1 MADTGGVPADA
12 RATDLALLRSR
23 AIQWGRAAFAFSR
36 YMFRSTV
43 RNAVATLFNL
53 VLGPVQVV
61 FLPLSPAFA
70 AFPERL
76 ASLPAAMAFWALL
89 NTTLVSSGMV
99 VIAWREAR
107 LLRRFRASPLPE
119 SALLA
124 GVVGGNAAVAGL
136 AALLVYLVAWI
147 TAGHPPP
154 ANPLA
159 AAAVWAVA
167 LYTMTALGLLLS
179 RFLSRPQ
186 SAIAV
191 LLPFLF
197 FHMGMSGVYDVP
209 FPPEVEWLTFVSPAR
224 PAFDWFRAVALDQP
238 LPYAWEPWLV
248 LIWCAG
254 LGWLAARWFRWE

>member
-1 MADTGGVPADA
+1 MADTSAVSTPAGVANAAP
-12 RATDLALLRSR
+12 LHSR
-23 AIQWGRAAFAFSR
+23 AVLWARAAFAFSR
-36 YMFRSTV
+36 YTFRSTV
-43 RNAVATLFNL
+43 RNAVATLFDL
-53 VLGPVQVV
+53 VMGPLQVV
-61 FLPLSPAFA
+61 FLPFTAMFSAS
-70 AFPERL
+70 PERL
-76 ASLPAAMAFWALL
+76 ASLPAAMTFWALL
-89 NTTLVSSGMV
+89 NTTLVSSSMV
-99 VIAWREAR
+99 VVSWKELR
-107 LLRRFRASPLPE
+107 LLRRFRASPMPE

-136 AALLVYLVAWI
+136 AAVLVYAVAWV
-147 TAGHPPP
+147 TGGHPPP

-159 AAAVWAVA
+159 AAGVWAVG

-197 FHMGMSGVYDVP
+197 FHIGMSGVYPVP
-209 FPPEVEWLTFVSPAR
+209 FPPEVEWLTFISPAR

-248 LIWCAG
+248 LAWCVV

>member
-1 MADTGGVPADA
+1 MADTSAVATPAGVAGAAP
-12 RATDLALLRSR
+12 LHSR
-23 AIQWGRAAFAFSR
+23 AVLWGRAAFAFSR
-36 YMFRSTV
+36 YTFRSTV
-43 RNAVATLFNL
+43 RNAVATLFDL
-53 VLGPVQVV
+53 VMGPLQVV
-61 FLPLSPAFA
+61 FLPFTAMFSAS
-70 AFPERL
+70 PERL
-76 ASLPAAMAFWALL
+76 ASLPAAMTFWALL
-89 NTTLVSSGMV
+89 NTTLVSSSMV
-99 VIAWREAR
+99 LVSWKELR
-107 LLRRFRASPLPE
+107 LLRRFRASPMPE

-136 AALLVYLVAWI
+136 AAVLVYGVAWV
-147 TAGHPPP
+147 TGGHPPP

-159 AAAVWAVA
+159 AAAVWAIG

-197 FHMGMSGVYDVP
+197 FHIGMSGVYPVP

-224 PAFDWFRAVALDQP
+224 PAFDWFRAVALGQP

-248 LIWCAG
+248 LAWCAV

>member
-1 MADTGGVPADA
+1 MENASGVSTQVRIPEAVPIS
-12 RATDLALLRSR
+12 LR
-23 AIQWGRAAFAFSR
+23 AIRWGRAAAAFSR
-36 YMFRSTV
+36 YTFRSTV
-43 RNAVATLFNL
+43 RNAIATLFDL
-53 VLGPVQVV
+53 VMGPVQVI
-61 FLPLSPAFA
+61 FLPLTPLFSGS
-70 AFPERL
+70 PERL
-76 ASLPAAMAFWALL
+76 ASLPAAMTFWALL
-89 NTTLVSSGMV
+89 NTTLVSSSMV
-99 VIAWREAR
+99 VIGWREFR
-107 LLRRFRASPLPE
+107 LLRRFRASPMPE

-136 AALLVYLVAWI
+136 AALLVYGVAWV

-154 ANPLA
+154 ANPVA
-159 AAAVWAVA
+159 AAAVWAVS

-197 FHMGMSGVYDVP
+197 FHIGMSGVYPVP

-224 PAFDWFRAVALDQP
+224 PAFDWFRAAALDQP

-248 LIWCAG
+248 LAWCVV

>member
-1 MADTGGVPADA
+1 MDDTSAVSTHAGVANAAP
-12 RATDLALLRSR
+12 LHSR
-23 AIQWGRAAFAFSR
+23 AVLWARAAFAFSR
-36 YMFRSTV
+36 YTFRSTV
-43 RNAVATLFNL
+43 RNAVATLFDL
-53 VLGPVQVV
+53 VMGPLQVV
-61 FLPLSPAFA
+61 FLPLTAMFSAS
-70 AFPERL
+70 PERL
-76 ASLPAAMAFWALL
+76 ASLPAAMTFWALL
-89 NTTLVSSGMV
+89 NTTLVSSSMV
-99 VIAWREAR
+99 VVSWKELR
-107 LLRRFRASPLPE
+107 LLRRFRASPMPE

-136 AALLVYLVAWI
+136 AAVLVYAVAWV
-147 TAGHPPP
+147 TGGHPPP

-159 AAAVWAVA
+159 AAAVWAVG

-197 FHMGMSGVYDVP
+197 FHIGMSGVYPVP
-209 FPPEVEWLTFVSPAR
+209 FPPEVERLTFISPAR

-248 LIWCAG
+248 LVWCVV